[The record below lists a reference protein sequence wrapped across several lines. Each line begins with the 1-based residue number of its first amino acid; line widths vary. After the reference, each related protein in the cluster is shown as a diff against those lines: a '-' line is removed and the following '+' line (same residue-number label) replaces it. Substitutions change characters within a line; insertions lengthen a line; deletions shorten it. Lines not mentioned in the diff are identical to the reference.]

1 MKYFNILKSNDYMN
15 AFEILNNLDRSYWNE
30 NLNVN
35 LYDQNDKIIEV
46 NIEKIST
53 LICYQNI
60 SETEFNF
67 YLNSKQI
74 DFLSTQINS
83 LILEMIGLSNE
94 SILEKIM
101 KQQKMLSYTYNII
114 KNSPG
119 EKISVIIN

>member
-46 NIEKIST
+46 NIEKLST